1 MNYLPLFVG
10 LTAFALLAQAAALFG
25 MFVLLRKT
33 TVRMEALTSD
43 VTGKLLPMA
52 ETAHSTLLELRP
64 RIESIVDNVNESSSI
79 VRGQMQKLDSTLSEL
94 LDRGRLQVIRADEMV
109 SRAMDRV
116 EETTHSVQKTVSIPV
131 RQFSGIMKGVS
142 AGLEYLITK
151 RRREEVPQ
159 DEMFI

>member
-10 LTAFALLAQAAALFG
+10 LTAFALLAQAVVMFG
-25 MFVLLRKT
+25 MLIVLRKT
-33 TVRMEALTSD
+33 TLRLDVLAAD
-43 VTGKLLPMA
+43 VTGKILPVA
-52 ETAHSTLLELRP
+52 ETAHATLLELKP
-64 RIESIVDNVNESSSI
+64 KIESIIDNVNDSSAV

-94 LDRGRLQVIRADEMV
+94 LDRSRLQVIRADEMV

-116 EETTHSVQKTVSIPV
+116 EETTNTVQKTVSIPV

-151 RRREEVPQ
+151 RKSEAPQ